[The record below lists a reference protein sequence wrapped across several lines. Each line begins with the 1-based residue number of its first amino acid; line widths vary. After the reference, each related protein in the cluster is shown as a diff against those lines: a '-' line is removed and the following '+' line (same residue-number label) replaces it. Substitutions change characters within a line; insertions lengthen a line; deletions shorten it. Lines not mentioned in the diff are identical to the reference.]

1 MTHLRQNEN
10 QGCKWEEC
18 VSLYALGNLGGD
30 DLIGLEQ
37 HLAQGCVR
45 CSAELSRAGEDL
57 VKLAKCTPSAMPLG
71 ARERF
76 LVRLRNNSSQEAKA
90 IEPSIVFNEAGVLI
104 SRSEAMSWQ
113 PGAASGIWIKAL
125 FADADQHCITAIVR
139 MDPGVRYPSHRHTG
153 AEELFLL
160 SGDVTIEGKLMKPG
174 DYCHAEPGSIHGQ
187 SFTRS
192 GCTFIMRA
200 STQDEVLR

>member
-1 MTHLRQNEN
+1 MADLSQHEDQCCE
-10 QGCKWEEC
+10 WEEC
-18 VSLYALGNLGGD
+18 VPLYALGNLAED

-37 HLAQGCVR
+37 HLAQGCAR

-57 VKLAKCTPSAMPLG
+57 IRLAKTSSAAMPAG

-76 LVRLRNNSSQEAKA
+76 LARLRNDTALERKA
-90 IEPSIVFNEAGVLI
+90 TESSIVFNEAGVLI
-104 SRSEAMSWQ
+104 SRSEAMPWQ
-113 PGAASGIWIKAL
+113 PGAAPGIWIKAL

-174 DYCHAEPGSIHGQ
+174 DYCHAEPESIHGE

-192 GCTFIMRA
+192 GCTFMMRA
-200 STQDEVLR
+200 STQDEVLG